1 MEAKRPPQGR
11 YTIMLLE
18 DYLKRRDNSVNEFR
32 NALIAIDRHD
42 ALRVL
47 MDSLPGMIVLY
58 TQGWFGLL
66 VVLRHRQYRRS
77 EGEG

>member
-47 MDSLPGMIVLY
+47 MDSLPGMIVLS
-58 TQGWFGLL
+58 T
-66 VVLRHRQYRRS
+66 
-77 EGEG
+77 